1 MSKIKILWADD
12 EIDHLKAHIMFLEE
26 KGYEITTVNNGLD
39 ATEKVKEIHFDLVF
53 LDENMPGLSGIETLK
68 IIKEEDGNIPVV
80 MITKSEEDHIME
92 DAIGSK
98 IADYL
103 IKPVNPRQIL
113 STIKKLLDNKRLET
127 ESVTQRYQQDFRNI
141 GMAFMDYMNWA
152 KWKEMYK
159 KLVYWETEMA
169 SSEETGMEE
178 ILKTQKQDGN
188 REFSKYINKNY
199 INFVHQSNPD
209 NEEGPMMSHNL
220 MARGILPH
228 KKKGEP
234 FFLLLLDNLRF
245 DHWRVIQKEISKYYR
260 TTSEDMYMSILPT
273 TTQYARNAIFSGLMP
288 MDIER
293 KFGDKWS
300 NDEDEGG
307 KNLHESFFLNDQFKR
322 LKTGYES
329 KYIKVTNLNN
339 AKQMV
344 EQLPNLINEEFV
356 TIVYNFIDTLS
367 HARTDSKIVRELAE
381 GEAAYRALTLS
392 WFEHSPLLEAIKFL
406 SSKKIKIVITTDHGS
421 VKVDRTV
428 KIVGDKDTTTNLRYK
443 TGKRMTYEAKQVFEV
458 ADPKTALLPTQHM
471 SSRYVF
477 AKENDFF
484 VYPNNLNH
492 YAKYYKDTFQHGG
505 ISMEEMMVPLVA
517 LEPK

>member
-1 MSKIKILWADD
+1 MNNIKILWADD
-12 EIDHLKAHIMFLEE
+12 EIDHLKAHLLFLEE
-26 KGYEITTVNNGLD
+26 RGYEVSTVTNGLD
-39 ATEKVKEIHFDLVF
+39 ATEKVENEHYDLVF
-53 LDENMPGLSGIETLK
+53 LDENMPGISGLEALR
-68 IIKEEDGNIPVV
+68 IIKELKGNIPVV

-113 STIKKLLDNKRLET
+113 STIKKLTDNKRLET

-141 GMAFMDYMNWA
+141 GMAFMDYMDWS

-159 KLVYWETEMA
+159 KLVYWEIEMA
-169 SSEETGMEE
+169 NSDETGMED
-178 ILKTQKQDGN
+178 ILRTQKQDGN
-188 REFSKYINKNY
+188 REFSKYIEKNY
-199 INFVHQSNPD
+199 LKFISAAAD
-209 NEEGPMMSHNL
+209 NEEAPMMSHNL
-220 MARGILPH
+220 MKRGILPN
-228 KKKGEP
+228 KKKEEP

-245 DHWRVIQKEISKYYR
+245 DHWKVIEKEISNYYR
-260 TTSEDMYMSILPT
+260 VVKEEMYMSILPT

-288 MDIER
+288 ADIEKR
-293 KFGDKWS
+293 FGDKWS

-307 KNLHESFFLNDQFKR
+307 KNLHESFFLNDLLQR
-322 LKTGYES
+322 LRTGFES

-344 EQLPNLINEEFV
+344 EKLPNLVNEEFV

-381 GEAAYRALTLS
+381 DESAYRALTTS
-392 WFEHSPLLEAIKFL
+392 WFEHSPLFEAIKFL
-406 SSKKIKIVITTDHGS
+406 AEKKIKVVITTDHGS
-421 VKVDRTV
+421 VRVDHPV
-428 KIVGDKDTTTNLRYK
+428 KMQGDKDTTTNLRYK
-443 TGKRMTYEAKQVFEV
+443 TARRMTYEPKEVFEIV
-458 ADPKTALLPTQHM
+458 NPDDARLPKQHM
-471 SSRYVF
+471 SSRF
-477 AKENDFF
+477 IFSKENDFF

-505 ISMEEMMVPLVA
+505 ISMEEMMIPLIT